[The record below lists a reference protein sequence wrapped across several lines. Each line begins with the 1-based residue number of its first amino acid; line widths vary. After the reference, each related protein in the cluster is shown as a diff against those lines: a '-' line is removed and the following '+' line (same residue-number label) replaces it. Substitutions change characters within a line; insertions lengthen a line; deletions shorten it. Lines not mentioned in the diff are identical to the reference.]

1 MNLAG
6 EIKGGKK
13 YERVD
18 LRLQDFHKVTLVGQQ
33 RTLGGL
39 VFLSKPVG
47 ADSEKSF
54 VIWG

>member
-18 LRLQDFHKVTLVGQQ
+18 LSLQDFHKVTLVGQQ